1 MKKAFLY
8 AALIFV
14 FFLVSCSN
22 AQINVLTSQEDT
34 LRSALNDKS
43 NKTIW
48 TKEIE
53 ADRLSVKLNSNISVI
68 NKDIVSPQM
77 LGSIKDLQ
85 GPVYPEIKNFAN
97 LDCTS
102 MNKTLLSTMDDFCK
116 QISKSTDNLESF
128 FVSEYFFNY
137 VFFKTDFEEILSNFK
152 KGDENFDHYVI
163 CKAFESQDLTQV
175 PVRLYNKNNFVDL
188 SVYLT
193 YHNGYKITQIEV
205 IRWGKI
211 YGESDKANSKK

>member
-8 AALIFV
+8 VALIFV

-102 MNKTLLSTMDDFCK
+102 MNKTLLSTIDDFCK

>member
-8 AALIFV
+8 ATLIFV

-77 LGSIKDLQ
+77 LSSIKDLQ

-102 MNKTLLSTMDDFCK
+102 MNKTLLSTIDDFCK

-175 PVRLYNKNNFVDL
+175 PVRFYNKNSFVDL